1 MSGRPASVLV
11 VDDDVAVAGAFAKAL
26 RLDGYQVKIAHSAE
40 SALRELQQET
50 PDAIILDFRMPF
62 INGTGFLYRLRAQ
75 DAHRHVPVMIVTG
88 EPRLSEENK
97 AEFKELGA
105 SVRIKPV
112 GLKDLLDATRM
123 MLLTSNVEVAIPHV

>member
-1 MSGRPASVLV
+1 MTDKPASVLV

-26 RLDGYQVKIAHSAE
+26 TLEGYRVRIAHSAE
-40 SALRELQQET
+40 IALRELQEDA

-75 DAHRHVPVMIVTG
+75 DAHRRLPVMVVTG
-88 EPRLSEENK
+88 ESRLTDELK

-112 GLKDLLDATRM
+112 GLQDLLEATRM
-123 MLLTSNVEVAIPHV
+123 LLTGSEVALPHA

>member
-1 MSGRPASVLV
+1 VR
-11 VDDDVAVAGAFAKAL
+11 
-26 RLDGYQVKIAHSAE
+26 IAHSAE
-40 SALRELQQET
+40 IALRELQEDA

-75 DAHRHVPVMIVTG
+75 DAHRRLPVMVVTG
-88 EPRLSEENK
+88 ESRLTDELK

-112 GLKDLLDATRM
+112 GLQDLLEATRM
-123 MLLTSNVEVAIPHV
+123 LLTGSEVALPHA

>member
-1 MSGRPASVLV
+1 MTVRPASVLV

-26 RLDGYQVKIAHSAE
+26 TLGGYHVRIAHSAE
-40 SALRELQQET
+40 SALRELQEDA

-75 DAHRHVPVMIVTG
+75 DAHRRLPVMVVTG
-88 EPRLSEENK
+88 ESRLSEEVK

-105 SVRIKPV
+105 SIRIKPV

-123 MLLTSNVEVAIPHV
+123 LLTGSSVEVAMPHA

>member
-1 MSGRPASVLV
+1 MIGKPASVLV

-26 RLDGYQVKIAHSAE
+26 TLGGYQVRIAHSAE

-75 DAHRHVPVMIVTG
+75 DAHRSLPVMIVTG
-88 EPRLSEENK
+88 ESRLTDELK

-123 MLLTSNVEVAIPHV
+123 LLTSNVEVAIPHA